1 MKNYQLTQLLE
12 KKRDIDKNYYEFL
25 HETDLSMGI
34 YELKAGSVD
43 MQQPHTED
51 EVYYIISGSAQLEV
65 EEENVFVKF
74 GSIIYVKANMK
85 HRFHTIEED
94 LTVLVFF
101 APAEYSC
108 KKNFNLQQ

>member
-1 MKNYQLTQLLE
+1 MKNYQLTQILRE
-12 KKRDIDKNYYEFL
+12 KRNIDKNYYEFL

-34 YELKAGSVD
+34 YELKAGSLD
-43 MQQPHTED
+43 IQQPHTED
-51 EVYYIISGSAQLEV
+51 EVYYIINGRAQLEV
-65 EEENVFVKF
+65 ESENIFVES
-74 GSIIYVKANMK
+74 GSIIYVKANME

-108 KKNFNLQQ
+108 EKDFKLQQ

>member
-1 MKNYQLTQLLE
+1 MKNYQLTQILRE
-12 KKRDIDKNYYEFL
+12 KRNIDKNYYEFL

-34 YELKAGSVD
+34 YELKAGSLD

-51 EVYYIISGSAQLEV
+51 EVYYIINGRAQLEV
-65 EEENVFVKF
+65 ESENIFVES

-85 HRFHTIEED
+85 HRFHTIKED

-108 KKNFNLQQ
+108 EKDFKLQR